1 VPLGMRCSL
10 ARSGSAG
17 PWGAAIAL
25 GFPKSPPAEE
35 EEIGECDHDDRDE
48 QERCHVERR
57 ADY

>member
-1 VPLGMRCSL
+1 MRCSL